1 MRNILQNERAAPLWV
16 CQENVCPLLAFC
28 THAPCAASWQFF
40 TAIAETHIM
49 LLQIP
54 DYPRHI
60 MLYLWVMVLLKHWLM
75 YFYRSTLRGEAA
87 PPYIYQN
94 VDSISLFAES
104 VTFPRSQRLKAF
116 FANYFVSTIKYWF
129 SWSFLLT
136 LALSSANF
144 ECVFVQWNS
153 CSWPKCVTMKNYV
166 YFLIGVPYH
175 LTSEKTS
182 HFWCMSCFVA
192 KYSL

>member
-1 MRNILQNERAAPLWV
+1 MRAYTKFEEDRKTRSNACRLLVISHCIILLITLIFIEKSRSFIPGWFLLTVRNILQNERAAPLWV

-75 YFYRSTLRGEAA
+75 YFYRSTLWGEAA
-87 PPYIYQN
+87 PSPYIYQN

-116 FANYFVSTIKYWF
+116 LPTIWCPRL
-129 SWSFLLT
+129 SIDFLGR
-136 LALSSANF
+136 F
-144 ECVFVQWNS
+144 
-153 CSWPKCVTMKNYV
+153 CS
-166 YFLIGVPYH
+166 L
-175 LTSEKTS
+175 
-182 HFWCMSCFVA
+182 
-192 KYSL
+192 